1 MKKWG
6 GYMFFF
12 GVGSIVLSFIGMQF
26 ILLAW
31 IDMWGPAV
39 GWAIRIALTVVGAA
53 LWLAGRAREKETIAP
68 PPGPL
73 PPAPGT
79 P

>member
-1 MKKWG
+1 MRKWG

-12 GVGSIVLSFIGMQF
+12 GVGSIVLSFLGMQF
-26 ILLAW
+26 IVLAW
-31 IDMWGPAV
+31 IDLWGETV
-39 GWAIRIALTVVGAA
+39 GWAIRIGLIVVGSA
-53 LWLAGRAREKETIAP
+53 LWLAGRAREKETVAP
-68 PPGPL
+68 PPDPL